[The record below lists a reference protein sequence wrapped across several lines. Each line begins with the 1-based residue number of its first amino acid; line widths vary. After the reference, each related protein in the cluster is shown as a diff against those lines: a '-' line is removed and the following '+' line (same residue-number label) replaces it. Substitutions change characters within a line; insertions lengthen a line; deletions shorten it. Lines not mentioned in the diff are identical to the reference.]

1 MVMHSIAFNR
11 LTRLKINTQNHD
23 CGIVLLPRAL
33 YSALATG
40 PAQILFFVAVV
51 VVIAAVFFSFVENEE
66 ETEANL
72 FYA

>member
-11 LTRLKINTQNHD
+11 LTRLKINTQNHHS
-23 CGIVLLPRAL
+23 GIVLLPRAL

-51 VVIAAVFFSFVENEE
+51 VVIAAAVFFFRK
-66 ETEANL
+66 
-72 FYA
+72 